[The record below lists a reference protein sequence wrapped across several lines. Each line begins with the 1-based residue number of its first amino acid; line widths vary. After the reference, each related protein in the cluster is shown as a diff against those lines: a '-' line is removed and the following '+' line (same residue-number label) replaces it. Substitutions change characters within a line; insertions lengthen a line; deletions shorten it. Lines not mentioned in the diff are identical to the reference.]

1 MASSIARVLSSLLD
15 GPGCYA
21 MSGHRHVV
29 PASPYRVT
37 AMLYR
42 RRHVVWFA
50 QSSVS
55 HPRGDQCIRDLISL
69 FIALIVTIQFVA
81 VPSYLSNRKVLG
93 YHGSHA
99 RDTRGLWYTR
109 ASSIDMWAGPW
120 RYLESPACN
129 CIMVI
134 LCSSALDIPPTK
146 ASLFMVLALYCNLCT
161 H

>member
-1 MASSIARVLSSLLD
+1 MASSIACVLSSLLD
-15 GPGCYA
+15 GPGCDD

-29 PASPYRVT
+29 PAMSYR
-37 AMLYR
+37 L
-42 RRHVVWFA
+42 RRHVVRFA

-99 RDTRGLWYTR
+99 RDTRGL
-109 ASSIDMWAGPW
+109 
-120 RYLESPACN
+120 
-129 CIMVI
+129 
-134 LCSSALDIPPTK
+134 
-146 ASLFMVLALYCNLCT
+146 
-161 H
+161 